1 MAAKDIVF
9 LCFDRMGLL
18 DLSGPLSVFWAAGAY
33 AQSSAVAGYNTHLA
47 SLTGG
52 PVRTAEGAVI
62 ETVKVGSLASH
73 SIDTIIIPGAMD
85 ISPVIKDGE
94 LAKALRALVPRTSRV
109 ASVCSGAFILA
120 EAGLLDGRRAV
131 THWAMC
137 DELAE
142 KHSNVKVEPDSIFVH
157 DGNVWTSA
165 GVSAGIDLA
174 LALVEKDYGR
184 ETAIEVARRL
194 VVYMRRPGGQSQ
206 FSEILTAQT
215 SQSTAFDRLHI
226 WLQENLATPGL
237 RVETLAARA
246 GMSLRNFARAYKV
259 ATTRTPAKAIEL
271 FRLEAARRKLEET
284 TDPIDH
290 IARSCGFLDEEQM
303 RVVFHRNLA
312 VAPRDYRKRF
322 ASH

>member
-9 LCFDRMGLL
+9 LCFNGMGLL
-18 DLSGPLSVFWAAGAY
+18 DLSGPLSVLWAAGAY
-33 AQSSAVAGYNTHLA
+33 AQPHKIRGYNTHLA
-47 SLTGG
+47 SVEGG
-52 PVRTAEGAVI
+52 PIRTAEGATL
-62 ETVKVGSLASH
+62 ETVKAGFFASLP
-73 SIDTIIIPGAMD
+73 IDTIIIPGAMD
-85 ISPVIKDGE
+85 ISPVVSDGR
-94 LAKALRALVPRTSRV
+94 LAKVLEALVPQTGRV

-120 EAGLLDGRRAV
+120 QAGLLDGRRAV

-137 DELAE
+137 DELAA
-142 KHSNVKVEPDSIFVH
+142 KHSNVKVEPNSIFVQ
-157 DGNVWTSA
+157 DGDVWTSA

-184 ETAIEVARRL
+184 EIAIEVARRL

-215 SQSTAFDRLHI
+215 AQSTVFDRLHI
-226 WLQENLATPGL
+226 WLQDNLATPAL
-237 RVETLAARA
+237 NVETLAARA
-246 GMSLRNFARAYKV
+246 GMSLRNFARVYK
-259 ATTRTPAKAIEL
+259 ATTNRTPAKAIEL

-284 TDPIDH
+284 TEAIDH
-290 IARSCGFLDEEQM
+290 VARACGFLDEEQM

-312 VAPRDYRKRF
+312 VSPRDYRKRF